1 MSTIKVNTITT
12 RSGSTITLG
21 ESGKTIALACGAS
34 QTGFGRSGSVN
45 WCTTAKTSPFTAEN
59 GKGYFVNT
67 TSGVITV
74 TLPASPSA
82 GAIVAIKDYAR
93 TFGTNKVTLGRNS
106 SKMDG
111 ACADTSLSTTGQS
124 STLSQGSVGLE
135 FGTVGALSG
144 VAATSGLGTLGLEFG
159 PEEIITGLSATTNVG
174 TLEIGS
180 VELVD
185 ISGVSASTSVGSF
198 TLEFAYELSGQSS
211 TTNVG
216 SLSPSDVMG
225 LTGIEMTSSVG
236 ILGIK
241 GYQNIDTGSNT
252 SYNNLSTGSNSS
264 YSDLSTGSNSSYSN
278 VATGS
283 NTSYTDAA

>member
-45 WCTTAKTSPFTAEN
+45 WCTTAKTSPITAEN

-124 STLSQGSVGLE
+124 STLVYVDGTKGWQFVNDDTTAAAGGI
-135 FGTVGALSG
+135 FMTATGGTVTTCGDFKIHTFTSSGTLCVSCAGNAGGNNQFEYLVVAGGGSGGSG
-144 VAATSGLGTLGLEFG
+144 VV
-159 PEEIITGLSATTNVG
+159 IIRYK
-174 TLEIGS
+174 
-180 VELVD
+180 
-185 ISGVSASTSVGSF
+185 F
-198 TLEFAYELSGQSS
+198 Q
-211 TTNVG
+211 
-216 SLSPSDVMG
+216 
-225 LTGIEMTSSVG
+225 
-236 ILGIK
+236 
-241 GYQNIDTGSNT
+241 
-252 SYNNLSTGSNSS
+252 
-264 YSDLSTGSNSSYSN
+264 
-278 VATGS
+278 
-283 NTSYTDAA
+283 